1 VPRPAGHLA
10 RNLAPVLALA
20 VGYVVLINGLVR
32 HFGGD
37 PNLLSPLHLADKTVA
52 LGQLASHA
60 LDHAMLEDHPVL
72 HGAVIRAAQRH
83 GVPPDLALAVARTES
98 NFDPHAIS
106 RTGAMGLMQLMPSTA
121 AMLNVDD
128 PFDPQ
133 ENADGAARYLR
144 ALLDRYGADIQRAV
158 AAYNAG
164 PGRVP
169 RSGPLRLPPE
179 TRHYQRAVLGS
190 MPTLRLM
197 R

>member
-1 VPRPAGHLA
+1 VLG
-10 RNLAPVLALA
+10 LALA
-20 VGYVVLINGLVR
+20 YVVLINGLVR

-37 PNLLSPLHLADKTVA
+37 PHLLSPLHIADKTVA
-52 LGQLASHA
+52 LGQLARHA

-83 GVPPDLALAVARTES
+83 GVPPDLALAIARTES
-98 NFDPHAIS
+98 GFDPHAIS

-121 AMLNVDD
+121 AMLEVDD
-128 PFDPQ
+128 PFDPRD
-133 ENADGAARYLR
+133 NADGAARYLR
-144 ALLDRYGADIQRAV
+144 TLLARYGADVRRAV

-190 MPTLRLM
+190 MPTLRLL